1 MASISRR
8 DDRWQV
14 RVRRKG
20 FPLEVKTFTT
30 RQDAERWARSIELE
44 MDRGNYISRSE
55 AESTTLGDD
64 LQRYIDDVCPS
75 MRGGTEDTI
84 RLRAM
89 CRTRLAKLS
98 MAALTP
104 MAIAAYRDERLK
116 QVAPGTVIRELAY
129 LSAIVNHARREWGIN
144 ITNPVASVRKPPSPQ
159 GRDRVLSAEEECRLL
174 AALAPTGRRN
184 PWLRPMAILS
194 LETAMRRGELL
205 QLRWQNIDLA
215 SQTAFLPMTKNG
227 TPRTV
232 PLSRKAVDL
241 LRDLPRCIDGSVFP
255 INAPAH
261 HKAFERACKR
271 AGLVDLH
278 WHDLRHTAITRL
290 ATKLPNLIE
299 LAAVS
304 GHRSLTMLKRYYHPS
319 AADLA
324 KKIG

>member
-8 DDRWQV
+8 GDKWQV

-20 FPLEVKTFTT
+20 FPLEVKTFTS
-30 RQDAERWARSIELE
+30 RQDAERFARSLETE
-44 MDRGNYISRSE
+44 MDRGSYVSRSE
-55 AESTTLGDD
+55 AESTTLGDV
-64 LQRYIDDVCPS
+64 LLRYIAEVCPS
-75 MRGGTEDTI
+75 MRGGAEDSI

-89 CRTRLAKLS
+89 YRTRLARLS
-98 MAALTP
+98 MVALTP
-104 MAIAAYRDERLK
+104 MALAAYRDERLK
-116 QVAPGTVIRELAY
+116 QVQPGTVIRELAY
-129 LSAIVNHARREWGIN
+129 LSSIINHARCEWGIN
-144 ITNPVASVRKPPSPQ
+144 ITNPVASVRKPPTPQ
-159 GRDRVLSAEEECRLL
+159 GRDRVLTAEEESRLL
-174 AALAPTGRRN
+174 AALAPTARRN

-205 QLRWQNIDLA
+205 DLRWSNINPED
-215 SQTAFLPMTKNG
+215 QTAFLPMTKNG
-227 TPRTV
+227 TARTV

-241 LRDLPRCIDGSVFP
+241 LRDLPRSIDGSVFP

-261 HKAFERACKR
+261 HKAFKRACKR

-290 ATKLPNLIE
+290 AAKLPNLIE

-324 KKIG
+324 RKLG

>member
-1 MASISRR
+1 MASIRHR
-8 DDRWQV
+8 GNKWQA
-14 RVRRKG
+14 RVTRVG
-20 FPLEVKTFTT
+20 FPPEVKSFES
-30 RQDAERWARSIELE
+30 RQDAERWARSIESE
-44 MDRGNYISRSE
+44 MDRGCYVNRSE
-55 AESTTLGDD
+55 AESTSLAHV
-64 LQRYIDDVCPS
+64 LERYIAEVCPA
-75 MRGGTEDTI
+75 MRGGIDDAI
-84 RLRAM
+84 RLRAIL
-89 CRTRLAKLS
+89 RTKLAKLS

-104 MAIAAYRDERLK
+104 MAIAAYRDDRLK
-116 QVAPGTVIRELAY
+116 RVKAGTVIRELAY
-129 LSAIVNHARREWGIN
+129 LSAIINHARREWGIN
-144 ITNPVASVRKPPSPQ
+144 VPNPVASVRKPPTPQ
-159 GRDRVLSAEEECRLL
+159 GRDRVLSAEEEARLL
-174 AALAPTGRRN
+174 TALAPTGRRN

-194 LETAMRRGELL
+194 LESAMRRGELL
-205 QLRWQNIDLA
+205 QLRWANINLED
-215 SQTAFLPMTKNG
+215 QTAFLPVTKNG
-227 TPRTV
+227 TARTV
-232 PLSRKAVDL
+232 PLSLKAVAL

-261 HKAFERACKR
+261 HKAFKRACKR

>member
-1 MASISRR
+1 MASIRHR
-8 DDRWQV
+8 GNKWQA
-14 RVRRKG
+14 RVTRIG
-20 FPLEVKTFTT
+20 FPPEVKTFGT
-30 RQDAERWARSIELE
+30 RQDAERWARSIESE
-44 MDRGNYISRSE
+44 MDRGSYVNRSE
-55 AESTTLGDD
+55 AESTTLKDV
-64 LQRYIDDVCPS
+64 LERYIVEVCPLL
-75 MRGGTEDTI
+75 RGGIEDSI
-84 RLRAM
+84 RLRAI
-89 CRTRLAKLS
+89 CRTKLAKLS

-116 QVAPGTVIRELAY
+116 RVKAGTVIRELAY
-129 LSAIVNHARREWGIN
+129 LSSIINHARREWGIN
-144 ITNPVASVRKPPSPQ
+144 TTNPVASVRKPPTPQ
-159 GRDRVLSAEEECRLL
+159 GRDRVLSPDEEERLL
-174 AALAPTGRRN
+174 AALTPTGRRN

-205 QLRWQNIDLA
+205 QLRWPHINLD

-227 TPRTV
+227 TTRTV

-241 LRDLPRCIDGSVFP
+241 LQDLPRYIDGRVFP
-255 INAPAH
+255 IEAAAH
-261 HKAFERACKR
+261 HAAFKKACKR
-271 AGLVDLH
+271 AGLTDLH

>member
-1 MASISRR
+1 
-8 DDRWQV
+8 
-14 RVRRKG
+14 
-20 FPLEVKTFTT
+20 
-30 RQDAERWARSIELE
+30 

-55 AESTTLGDD
+55 AESTTLGDV
-64 LQRYIDDVCPS
+64 LQRYIVDVCPS